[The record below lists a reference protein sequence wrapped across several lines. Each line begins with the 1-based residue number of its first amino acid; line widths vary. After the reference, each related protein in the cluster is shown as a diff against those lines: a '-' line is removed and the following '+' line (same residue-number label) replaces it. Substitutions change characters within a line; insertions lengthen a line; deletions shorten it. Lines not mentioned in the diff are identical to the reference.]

1 MHNTHRELTT
11 ISVSKKNY
19 LILKELG
26 NTGDSFNDVLSRI
39 LEDIIYLKEDQ
50 NSDTQY
56 NSHSKKPQRQQ
67 NK

>member
-11 ISVSKKNY
+11 ISVSQKNY

-39 LEDIIYLKEDQ
+39 LEDVVYLKKDQ

-56 NSHSKKPQRQQ
+56 SSYSKKPRGV